1 MIHHAH
7 HHVTLP
13 RMKKL
18 SMRKS
23 STLCVLDVGASKV
36 VCLIARLIPAEPSD
50 MLRGR
55 THKTKILGIGHQRSR
70 GIKGGVVIDMDET
83 EAAVRL
89 AVDAAERMAGVQVE
103 SVIVANVGGRLGSTY
118 YHATVPIVGAGVGDS
133 DLHRVLEATS
143 LRTAQPGRAV
153 LHSLPTGFALDGA
166 AGISDPK
173 GMMGERLGA
182 DLHVVSA
189 DVAAL
194 RNLLLAIERCHLNV
208 EAVVATPYASGLA
221 VLVDD
226 EAVLGATVLDLG
238 GGSVGM
244 GVFRD
249 GKLAHA
255 DAVAVGGKH
264 ITMDIARGL
273 NTRLS
278 DAERLKTLHGSA
290 ISSPSDDRET
300 LSVRPVGEDGEN
312 PVQVTKAQLARIIRP
327 RVEEILELA
336 RDRLKAAG
344 FATSSGSRIVLSGGG
359 SQLTGLPEAARR
371 ILGGQI
377 RVGRPLG
384 VQGMPESAKNPGFA
398 ASVGLLIYPQFS
410 GVEHFEPGRAAGRA
424 SREPEG
430 YFGRVGRWLK
440 ESF

>member
-1 MIHHAH
+1 MTAF
-7 HHVTLP
+7 VTLP
-13 RMKKL
+13 RIKKI
-18 SMRKS
+18 SARKS
-23 STLCVLDVGASKV
+23 AILCVLDVGASKV
-36 VCLIARLIPAEPSD
+36 VCLIAKLIPAAPSE

-55 THKTKILGIGHQRSR
+55 THRTKILGIGHQRSR

-103 SVIVANVGGRLGSTY
+103 SVIVANVGGRLGSAY
-118 YHATVPIVGAGVGDS
+118 FHASVPIVGTGVGDA

-153 LHSLPTGFALDGA
+153 LHSLPTGYTLDGA
-166 AGISDPK
+166 AGIRDPK

-189 DVAAL
+189 DSAAL
-194 RNLLLAIERCHLNV
+194 RNLLLAVERCHLSV

-226 EAVLGATVLDLG
+226 EAVLGSTVLDIG

-249 GKLAHA
+249 GRLAHA

-273 NTRLS
+273 NTRLT
-278 DAERLKTLHGSA
+278 DAERLKTLYGSA
-290 ISSPSDDRET
+290 ISSQSDDREMLT
-300 LSVRPVGEDGEN
+300 VKPVGDEGESLIHV
-312 PVQVTKAQLARIIRP
+312 PKSQLARIIKP
-327 RVEEILELA
+327 RVEEMLELA

-344 FATSSGSRIVLSGGG
+344 FPVVSGSRIVLSGGS
-359 SQLTGLPEAARR
+359 SQLTGLPEAARQ

-398 ASVGLLIYPQFS
+398 AAVGLLIYPQFS
-410 GVEHFEPGRAAGRA
+410 GVEHFEPSRAGPRMAQQ
-424 SREPEG
+424 PEG

-440 ESF
+440 DSF